1 MESYFMQLALGLV
14 PIWAATE
21 GIGRIIPLKNELIAL
36 ILGFGFALVAHGSGL
51 IVAPGMVPW
60 DWGMAMLGG
69 IVVSLGAGVFH
80 DKVAKP
86 LTPEKP

>member
-21 GIGRIIPLKNELIAL
+21 GIGRIITLKNEIIAL
-36 ILGFGFALVAHGSGL
+36 VLGMAFTLAAHGSGL
-51 IVAPGMVPW
+51 IVAPGAAPW
-60 DWGMAMLGG
+60 DWVMAVLGG
-69 IVVSLGAGVFH
+69 VVVSLGAGVFH